1 MASSKYSDLFLDK
14 MSEAQKS
21 NFLNISK
28 GGLEGHIPL
37 IGKVVDGTTYE
48 NYLANAIY
56 VSQDVIA
63 KVLTT
68 PKFFEFMP
76 TPEIWRKIWVAIFEE
91 HPKSITGFNST
102 LTVETDEQ
110 EIGGTNE
117 FMQTPKDVKK
127 SRTTVTLEIPEK
139 MHKAVSKFIDMCIRY
154 GIKDNIVKRPLAAQ
168 YVKDISSI
176 TGGWTPDYY
185 SGSVIYIEPDV
196 TRLTVVDA
204 WLQVQVYFKST
215 GDRTGKRNMSAGG
228 DSVTLSIETA
238 GITMSTDNVLEFAGT
253 LLPNIT
259 NLYAIP
265 DTDFTLPV
273 DGVAADLKS

>member
-1 MASSKYSDLFLDK
+1 MAKYTDLFLDNLTE
-14 MSEAQKS
+14 SQKS
-21 NFLNISK
+21 NILNVSK
-28 GGLEGHIPL
+28 GGLEGHIPH
-37 IGKVVDGTTYE
+37 IGKVIDGTTYE
-48 NYLANAIY
+48 NYLANALY

-76 TPEIWRKIWVAIFEE
+76 SPDIWRKIWVSLFEE

-102 LTVETDEQ
+102 LTVETDEV

-127 SRTTVTLEIPEK
+127 ARTTVTLEIPEK
-139 MHKAVSKFIDMCIRY
+139 MHKTVSKYIDLCIRF
-154 GIKDNIVKRPLAAQ
+154 GIKDPIVKRPLAAQ
-168 YVKDISSI
+168 YVSNISEI

-204 WLQVQVYFKST
+204 WFQTQVYFKTT

-238 GITMSTDNVLEFAGT
+238 GITMSTENILEFAQT

-265 DTDFTLPV
+265 DTDYTMPV
-273 DGVAADLKS
+273 NDIAADLK

>member
-1 MASSKYSDLFLDK
+1 MAKYTDLFLDNLTE
-14 MSEAQKS
+14 SQKS
-21 NFLNISK
+21 NILNVSK
-28 GGLEGHIPL
+28 GGLEGHIPH
-37 IGKVVDGTTYE
+37 IGKVIDGTTYE
-48 NYLANAIY
+48 NYLANALY

-76 TPEIWRKIWVAIFEE
+76 SPDIWRKIWVSLFEE

-102 LTVETDEQ
+102 LTVETDEI

-127 SRTTVTLEIPEK
+127 ARTTVTLEIPEK
-139 MHKAVSKFIDMCIRY
+139 MHKTVSKYIDLCIRF
-154 GIKDNIVKRPLAAQ
+154 GIKDPIVKRPLAAQ
-168 YVKDISSI
+168 YVSNISEI

-204 WLQVQVYFKST
+204 WFQTQVYFKTT

-238 GITMSTDNVLEFAGT
+238 GITMSTENILEFAQT

-265 DTDFTLPV
+265 DTDYTMPV
-273 DGVAADLKS
+273 NDIAADLK

>member
-1 MASSKYSDLFLDK
+1 MASKYSDLFIDN
-14 MSEAQKS
+14 ATATQKS

-28 GGLEGHIPL
+28 GGLEGHIPQ

-48 NYLANAIY
+48 NYIASTPY

-68 PKFFEFMP
+68 PKFFDLMP
-76 TPEIWRKIWVAIFEE
+76 TPEILKKIWVSLFEE

-102 LTVETDEQ
+102 LNVETDEL

-117 FMQTPKDVKK
+117 FLQTPKDVKR

-139 MHKAVSKFIDMCIRY
+139 MNKAVAKFIDMCIRY
-154 GIKDNIVKRPLAAQ
+154 GIKDPIVKRPLASQ
-168 YVKDISSI
+168 YVKSVSEIS
-176 TGGWTPDYY
+176 GGWTPDYY

-196 TRLTVVDA
+196 TRLAVVDA
-204 WLQVQVYFKST
+204 WLQVQVFFKTT
-215 GDRTGKRNMSAGG
+215 GDRTGKRNLSAGG
-228 DSVTLSIETA
+228 DSVSLSIETA
-238 GITMSTDNVLEFAGT
+238 GITMVGENVIEFAGT
-253 LLPNIT
+253 LLPNIV

-265 DTDFTLPV
+265 DTDYTLPT
-273 DGVAADLKS
+273 DGVAADLKA

>member
-1 MASSKYSDLFLDK
+1 MAKYTDLFLDNLTE
-14 MSEAQKS
+14 SQKS
-21 NFLNISK
+21 NILNVSK
-28 GGLEGHIPL
+28 GGLEGHIPH
-37 IGKVVDGTTYE
+37 IGKVIDGTTYE
-48 NYLANAIY
+48 NYLANALY

-76 TPEIWRKIWVAIFEE
+76 SPDIWRKIWVSLFEE

-102 LTVETDEQ
+102 LTVETDEV

-127 SRTTVTLEIPEK
+127 ARTTVTLEIPEK
-139 MHKAVSKFIDMCIRY
+139 MHKTVSKYIDLCIRF
-154 GIKDNIVKRPLAAQ
+154 GIKDPIVKRPLAAQ
-168 YVKDISSI
+168 YISNISEI

-196 TRLTVVDA
+196 TRLSVVDA
-204 WLQVQVYFKST
+204 WFQTQVYFKTT

-238 GITMSTDNVLEFAGT
+238 GITMSTENILEFAQT
-253 LLPNIT
+253 LLPSIT

-265 DTDFTLPV
+265 DTDYALPV
-273 DGVAADLKS
+273 NDIAADLKA

>member
-1 MASSKYSDLFLDK
+1 MASKYSDLFIDN
-14 MSEAQKS
+14 ATPTQKT

-28 GGLEGHIPL
+28 GGLEGHIPQ

-48 NYLANAIY
+48 NYLASTPY

-68 PKFFEFMP
+68 PKFFDLIP
-76 TPEIWRKIWVAIFEE
+76 TPEILKKIWVSLFEE

-102 LTVETDEQ
+102 LNVETDEI

-117 FMQTPKDVKK
+117 FLQTPKDVKR

-139 MHKAVSKFIDMCIRY
+139 MNKAVAKFIDMCIRY
-154 GIKDNIVKRPLAAQ
+154 GIKDPIVKRPLASQ
-168 YVKDISSI
+168 YVKSVGEIS
-176 TGGWTPDYY
+176 GGWTPDYY

-196 TRLTVVDA
+196 TRLAVVDA
-204 WLQVQVYFKST
+204 WLQVQVFFKTT
-215 GDRTGKRNMSAGG
+215 GDRTGKRNLSAGG
-228 DSVTLSIETA
+228 DSVSLSIETA
-238 GITMSTDNVLEFAGT
+238 GITMVGENVMEFAGT

-265 DTDFTLPV
+265 DTDYTLPT
-273 DGVAADLKS
+273 DGVAADLKA